1 MRSTWVPLL
10 LELFPCLLIGLLLGI
25 RFPGLP
31 LSVAPALVRWGVPLS
46 LAGLLLRSRLSLDLL
61 KVGSLGVL
69 IPLLSLAILALPP
82 LRQRLQSRVLL
93 LGASM
98 GNTGFWGLPVALAL
112 LPAQAWSSVVAYDMA
127 GSLITWSV
135 GPLLLRGVRRNKGGF
150 PSILMGSPALQGFL
164 LALVLSQTP
173 WRPVVA
179 IVLWWPARGVFW
191 LALALVGMRLGLSL
205 KERAWVFNA
214 GVSWA
219 LAFKLLGV
227 PALVWLL
234 ASVLRLP
241 VLDQQVLVLQ
251 GAAPTALSVLLL
263 AESERE
269 DVHLAS
275 TLLLVST
282 FSAMVS
288 VPIWWRL
295 IH

>member
-1 MRSTWVPLL
+1 
-10 LELFPCLLIGLLLGI
+10 
-25 RFPGLP
+25 
-31 LSVAPALVRWGVPLS
+31 
-46 LAGLLLRSRLSLDLL
+46 
-61 KVGSLGVL
+61 
-69 IPLLSLAILALPP
+69 
-82 LRQRLQSRVLL
+82 
-93 LGASM
+93 
-98 GNTGFWGLPVALAL
+98 
-112 LPAQAWSSVVAYDMA
+112 
-127 GSLITWSV
+127 
-135 GPLLLRGVRRNKGGF
+135 
-150 PSILMGSPALQGFL
+150 
-164 LALVLSQTP
+164 
-173 WRPVVA
+173 
-179 IVLWWPARGVFW
+179 
-191 LALALVGMRLGLSL
+191 MRLGLSL

-282 FSAMVS
+282 FSAMFS
-288 VPIWWRL
+288 VPIWWSL